1 MTSKKLVLAL
11 ALLLGATSVT
21 LAMSPQHSSFPGYG
35 GDSSYGAGGVHGYD
49 PGIETQ
55 R

>member
-1 MTSKKLVLAL
+1 MTSKKLILAL

-21 LAMSPQHSSFPGYG
+21 LAMSPQHSSFPGYS
-35 GDSSYGAGGVHGYD
+35 GDSSYGAGGASGYD
-49 PGIETQ
+49 AGIETQ